1 MANLTAGLGLTTMLE
16 NYGYAPVSSGTLHPQ
31 DLVEAGYSAVMR
43 YAEPG
48 QELDSWSKEI
58 LSTIPPEAWEDR
70 GHLYWDSEGCLYVQ
84 EDISEALNSIA
95 PEGYWFGASE
105 GDGADFA
112 IWPVPAEYME

>member
-1 MANLTAGLGLTTMLE
+1 MANLTAGLGLTVTLE
-16 NYGYAPVSSGTLHPQ
+16 SFGYAPVSSGTLHPQ
-31 DLVEAGYSAVMR
+31 DLVEAGQ
-43 YAEPG
+43 EP
-48 QELDSWSKEI
+48 DSWSKEI
-58 LSTIPPEAWEDR
+58 LSTIPQEAWEDR
-70 GHLYWDSEGCLYVQ
+70 NHPYWDSEGCLYVQ

>member
-1 MANLTAGLGLTTMLE
+1 MANLTAGLGLTVTLE
-16 NYGYAPVSSGTLHPQ
+16 SFGYAPVSSGTLHPQ

-58 LSTIPPEAWEDR
+58 LSTIPQEAWEDR
-70 GHLYWDSEGCLYVQ
+70 NHPYWDSEGCLYVQ

-95 PEGYWFGASE
+95 PEGYWFSASE